1 MKIGYSGGL
10 RWIETAAK
18 LGYDYFE
25 TGVADIAALSDEAF
39 AEAKANVAA
48 AGIPLLAGNATFPKA
63 TPLAGP
69 EVDIGATERHLRH
82 AFRRMAELGCRIVVM
97 GSGKRREY
105 PEDFPRETAVRQ
117 LALAATLMGEIAAE
131 NGMVAVME
139 PLCRK
144 ETNLINTVTEGGE
157 FVEQVNCPGFLLLA
171 DYYHMAA
178 DGENMDGLKTY
189 GKLLRHAHIAE
200 PEGRGPVPTGS
211 DACAPFFA
219 ALKEIGYTGMLSFE
233 GIMPKEGTEEAM
245 AETLA
250 SLRRF
255 AEKYGL

>member
-1 MKIGYSGGL
+1 MKIGFSGGL
-10 RWIETAAK
+10 RWAGTAAK

-25 TGVADIAALSDEAF
+25 TGVADIAALSDGDYAAAGESL
-39 AEAKANVAA
+39 AA

-63 TPLAGP
+63 ITLAGP
-69 EVDIGATERHLRH
+69 GVDIGATERHLRH
-82 AFRRMAELGCRIVVM
+82 AFRRIAELGCRIVVM

-117 LALAATLMGEIAAE
+117 LSIAATLMGEIAAE
-131 NGMVAVME
+131 NGMIAVME

-144 ETNLINTVTEGGE
+144 ETNLINTVAEGGE
-157 FVEQVNCPGFLLLA
+157 FVEQVACPGFLLLA

-178 DGENMDGLKTY
+178 DGEGVEGLKTY

-200 PEGRGPVPTGS
+200 PEGRGPIPAGS
-211 DACAPFFA
+211 DACDPFFA
-219 ALKEIGYTGMLSFE
+219 ALREIGYTGMLSFE
-233 GIMPKEGTEEAM
+233 GIMPKEGVEEAM
-245 AETLA
+245 AETLL

-255 AEKYGL
+255 AEKHGL